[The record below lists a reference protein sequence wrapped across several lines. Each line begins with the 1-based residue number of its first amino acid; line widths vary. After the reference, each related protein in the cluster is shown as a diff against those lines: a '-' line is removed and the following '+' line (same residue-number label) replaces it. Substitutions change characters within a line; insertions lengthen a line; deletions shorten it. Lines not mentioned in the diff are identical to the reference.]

1 MNWWEL
7 ARVGTGKD
15 GRKSMDHNPAKV
27 RAQFPSDT
35 AALRSRTQCPYCFAE
50 AVDIATCSVCGINLH
65 DQQLHQVLR
74 LSLQAADL
82 LDERSGI
89 LQRLHQQANRERL
102 AAEAAV
108 PAGAAAPPSGLPVA
122 VPVLAAQTAPQA
134 GPDEP
139 WVLQEL
145 PEPPAGVEA
154 ELLHAESA
162 EAVGSGADWPLP
174 TAPAP
179 VVAGL
184 PEPTGAAV
192 PAGESVPAARSRHF
206 SPQNLLLVTGIT
218 FLAVAAVV
226 FLTFAFVTYTL
237 PIKALITA
245 TVTVGTLAG
254 AEVLQRRQLSASG
267 EGLAVLGLILVGLDA
282 WAVRTLDLLGLGT
295 VIRAVYWGA
304 ALLLLAGG
312 CYLWAY
318 RSQLRTPRLVAP
330 ALLPAGLVLFG
341 IGLVGVGADL
351 PSLTPL
357 VAALVVAGVAWRVPA
372 TSASLEAP
380 LLSVSAQLSTAL
392 LAVTAWGQ
400 VPGDSVS
407 FGLGLLL
414 LGAAHWYLARV
425 LAGRETAGTV
435 QFDGRT
441 VLAYTGM
448 GLAAL
453 AWLGGWAWL
462 ARLPELPDWLTGVVL
477 ALPVS
482 GLILPPGSTVHRA
495 RGAAPATAG
504 PGRSQSVSEV
514 GYLLLVLGSAGF
526 FLLGLLPR
534 LVRLGEGRLAAQAD
548 AHWGVVGY
556 GLTLAGI
563 AAALVAVD
571 RWWSR
576 QAPVWRGWFAYG
588 LALGGLI
595 LAVYAMPGLAARLT
609 LLACALLA
617 LTVGAA
623 ARWGSGPAAR
633 SLASDIALGATGGA
647 LILSAPVG
655 SATGL
660 GLAACLL
667 LLAVLRISTA
677 YGHRCPLG
685 LVGAA
690 AATLLMAIHVVAA
703 QNPPSYWENLLAV
716 TVSGFV
722 LLAAYAPARLQTAHP
737 QDRFALAG
745 GGTLLTCLAA
755 LLGLRA
761 LLPATNDAPALL
773 ATSALALLGLLGLP
787 WAVRRQAARPAGSR
801 DFRAWQL
808 AAVPALALLTAT
820 HGFALTTT
828 WAQATV
834 PQADRLT
841 LVAAL
846 AALVAAVVLVGERR
860 APASGLLVANYL
872 TLALVGCS
880 LVAFSVAAVRPTLPL
895 LHTASLLLVVAAL
908 CLLGLTLLPGLPA
921 GAPTA
926 WLAGIVA
933 GWGGGQLLYTHVN
946 EPWPLLLTLPT
957 VLAGLLG
964 AGALTTRAWSRTLPG
979 SLTLAALT
987 SGAFAL
993 LVGSALGSTGW
1004 RATPA
1009 LTAAATLASVLAAL
1023 VGSWVKVRGR
1033 ALVTCLAL
1041 SLTGSVLTSVSSA
1054 RLLAVLEL
1062 PAGAIAALLAGA
1074 TAAAFVPLRRL
1085 PGASRPSLEL
1095 TLALVWAGAM
1105 ITTAPAASHS
1115 VLAAGAACGLA
1126 LVGLLASRSQ
1136 TLVAAWLP
1144 HSTAPAAWGG
1154 LRTILPGLSL
1164 TLALAVTV
1172 GQWRSPTS
1180 PTGLLVGLLLTAAAL
1195 LAAGLW
1201 RASGRDQL
1209 LLAATVP
1216 PAAWTAL
1223 AMLPVGGRSLWW
1235 PLGLAGGLALVL
1247 GALAV
1252 RFRATRPPL
1261 LPVAAATTACLPALT
1276 LTLGQVR
1283 EDHLG
1288 TALLLLA
1295 VVGNL
1300 VLFAGPRPA
1309 GQEVRGLRLVLVL
1322 LGLGGAL
1329 LLSWQLPADTFPLLG
1344 VAAAGLLLA
1353 LTLGLLADRAA
1364 PAAVRRDAPRYAA
1377 AAPLSC
1383 LALLTLSGR
1392 AVPVAWLLGI
1402 VAVGGLVVV
1411 VERWRPA
1418 TDVSVASRS
1427 FNAGVAGTAVLAT
1440 LTSCSLLGVH
1450 LDRGID
1456 LLEALLVPFTP
1467 RQAGGQVLPWAGL
1480 AVAFPLAFLC
1490 LAAAWR
1496 PAVRAS
1502 RSPEWPRRTLF
1513 GCCALLLGVAA
1524 ASHALV
1530 AGQPLALRAPQLLA
1544 GLTLISLPALVLADR
1559 PWGQP
1564 TPPAGALAPAT
1575 PAAVGGQLPE
1585 PSTIPPGAWAAPSG
1599 AGPVAGLP
1607 LPPTTAPPVAPPF
1620 ARLWQQW
1627 PASLLQ
1633 VGLAI
1638 GANLLVYGRLAPLQL
1653 TAPPETFLLPFGL
1666 VTLAL
1671 GARFLHLDPQLRSW
1685 APLSL
1690 SLVTLLVLPWFY
1702 EQTQPTGWRIALV
1715 TGAVVSAIVVG
1726 AWRRLQAPLLLGTV
1740 VGLGHAIFA
1749 VRTALPDLVVPWWV
1763 WLSIAGVILVT
1774 VATTYEARVRD
1785 ARRLEQAVRALR

>member
-1 MNWWEL
+1 
-7 ARVGTGKD
+7 
-15 GRKSMDHNPAKV
+15 MDHNPATV
-27 RAQFPSDT
+27 RAKFPSDS
-35 AALRSRTQCPYCFAE
+35 AALRSRTQCPYCFAT
-50 AVDIATCSVCGINLH
+50 AVDTATCSVCGINLH

-108 PAGAAAPPSGLPVA
+108 PPGAATPPEWLTPPAGLPVA
-122 VPVLAAQTAPQA
+122 APVLPAQTPASQA

-139 WVLQEL
+139 WELQEL
-145 PEPPAGVEA
+145 PAPPADGEA
-154 ELLHAESA
+154 LLLPAEPA
-162 EAVGSGADWPLP
+162 DAIGSGADWPLP
-174 TAPAP
+174 TDSASVA
-179 VVAGL
+179 AGL
-184 PEPTGAAV
+184 PEPTGVEVSAGQAASGV
-192 PAGESVPAARSRHF
+192 APRHF
-206 SPQNLLLVTGIT
+206 SPQNLLLITGIT

-254 AEVLQRRQLSASG
+254 AEALQRRRLAASG

-282 WAVRTLDLLGLGT
+282 WAVRTLNLLGLGA

-304 ALLLLAGG
+304 ALLVVAGG
-312 CYLWAY
+312 CYGWAR

-351 PSLTPL
+351 PSLTPT

-372 TSASLEAP
+372 TSASLAAP

-392 LAVTAWGQ
+392 LAVTAWGR
-400 VPGDSVS
+400 VPADAVV
-407 FGLGLLL
+407 FGPGLLL

-425 LAGRETAGTV
+425 LAGRETEGTV

-441 VLAYTGM
+441 VLSFTGV

-453 AWLGGWAWL
+453 LWLSGWAWL
-462 ARLPELPDWLTGVVL
+462 ARLPELPDWLGGVVL

-482 GLILPPGSTVHRA
+482 GLILPGSTVRRA
-495 RGAAPATAG
+495 RGAAPAGAE
-504 PGRSQSVSEV
+504 PGWGVSEV
-514 GYLLLVLGSAGF
+514 GHLLLALGSAGF
-526 FLLGLLPR
+526 FLVGPLPGLVK
-534 LVRLGEGRLAAQAD
+534 LVDGRLAGLGA
-548 AHWGVVGY
+548 AHWGTIGY
-556 GLTLAGI
+556 GLTLVGL

-571 RWWSR
+571 RWWGR
-576 QAPVWRGWFAYG
+576 PAPVWRGWFAYG

-595 LAVYAMPGLAARLT
+595 LAVYALPGLAARLT

-617 LTVGAA
+617 LALGAR
-623 ARWGSGPAAR
+623 ARRSGGPAAR
-633 SLASDIALGATGGA
+633 VLASDIALAAAGLVLAV
-647 LILSAPVG
+647 SAPFG

-660 GLAACLL
+660 VLAACLL
-667 LLAVLRISTA
+667 LLAVWRISTA
-677 YGHRCPLG
+677 YGRRCPFG

-690 AATLLMAIHVVAA
+690 AATLLVAIHVVAA
-703 QNPPSYWENLLAV
+703 QSAPSYWENLLAV
-716 TVSGFV
+716 AVSGFIV
-722 LLAAYAPARLQTAHP
+722 LAAYAPARLQTAHP
-737 QDRFALAG
+737 QDRLALAA
-745 GGTLLTCLAA
+745 GGTVLTYLTA

-761 LLPATNDAPALL
+761 LPPSTGDVPALL
-773 ATSALALLGLLGLP
+773 ATGGLALLGLLGLTL
-787 WAVRRQAARPAGSR
+787 AARRQATRSSAGPAL
-801 DFRAWQL
+801 RALHL
-808 AAVPALALLTAT
+808 ANVPAAALLTVSHAFDLV
-820 HGFALTTT
+820 GLSDV
-828 WAQATV
+828 WAHAPV

-846 AALVAAVVLVGERR
+846 AALVAAVVLVGVRR
-860 APASGLLVANYL
+860 APAPVLLLANCL
-872 TLALVGCS
+872 TLALVAGS
-880 LVAFSVAAVRPTLPL
+880 LLAFTVAATRPHLL
-895 LHTASLLLVVAAL
+895 GLHTASLLALVATL
-908 CLLGLTLLPGLPA
+908 CLLGLTLLPALPV

-957 VLAGLLG
+957 VLAGLIG

-1023 VGSWVKVRGR
+1023 VGSWVNVRGR

-1062 PAGAIAALLAGA
+1062 PAGVVAALLAGA
-1074 TAAAFVPLRRL
+1074 TAAAFAPLRRL
-1085 PGASRPSLEL
+1085 PGASRPILEL
-1095 TLALVWAGAM
+1095 TLALVWAGAVL
-1105 ITTAPAASHS
+1105 TTVPAVSHP

-1126 LVGLLASRSQ
+1126 LVGLLTSRSQ
-1136 TLVAAWLP
+1136 TLAAARP
-1144 HSTAPAAWGG
+1144 PRSTTPAAWGG

-1164 TLALAVTV
+1164 TLALGVTV
-1172 GQWRSPTS
+1172 GQWRSLTS
-1180 PTGLLVGLLLTAAAL
+1180 PTGLLVGLLLLAAAL
-1195 LAAGLW
+1195 LAVGLW

-1209 LLAATVP
+1209 FLAATVP

-1223 AMLPVGGRSLWW
+1223 AVLPVGGRSLWW

-1261 LPVAAATTACLPALT
+1261 LPVAAATTACLPALA
-1276 LTLGQVR
+1276 LALGQVR
-1283 EDHLG
+1283 EDHVG

-1300 VLFAGPRPA
+1300 VLFAGPRWA
-1309 GQEVRGLRLVLVL
+1309 GKAVRGLRLVLVL

-1329 LLSWQLPADTFPLLG
+1329 LLTWQLPAATFPLLG

-1353 LTLGLLADRAA
+1353 LTLGLLADRGA

-1392 AVPVAWLLGI
+1392 DVPVSWLLGI
-1402 VAVGGLVVV
+1402 VVVGGLVVGAGL
-1411 VERWRPA
+1411 WRLGSA
-1418 TDVSVASRS
+1418 DGAAQRS
-1427 FNAGVAGTAVLAT
+1427 LSAGAAGTAVLTTLSGCGLLSVHQGADWNHAT
-1440 LTSCSLLGVH
+1440 DPLELL
-1450 LDRGID
+1450 LFP
-1456 LLEALLVPFTP
+1456 LTP
-1467 RQAGGQVLPWAGL
+1467 RLAGGQALPWA
-1480 AVAFPLAFLC
+1480 A
-1490 LAAAWR
+1490 
-1496 PAVRAS
+1496 PAV
-1502 RSPEWPRRTLF
+1502 TI
-1513 GCCALLLGVAA
+1513 
-1524 ASHALV
+1524 
-1530 AGQPLALRAPQLLA
+1530 PLALLFLVLAWQPHLGVRLRRGLAHRVLLGCCVVLLGTASAAHALGAIHPVGLRAAQLLV
-1544 GLTLISLPALVLADR
+1544 GLTLISLPALALADAHRVRLPR
-1559 PWGQP
+1559 PGSPLPSP
-1564 TPPAGALAPAT
+1564 THPAVAGGGEALAGPA
-1575 PAAVGGQLPE
+1575 PASA
-1585 PSTIPPGAWAAPSG
+1585 PGWARPNG
-1599 AGPVAGLP
+1599 ASAAAGLP
-1607 LPPTTAPPVAPPF
+1607 APAVAAPESSAVPSGLE
-1620 ARLWQQW
+1620 RIWQQW
-1627 PASLLQ
+1627 PASLLL
-1633 VGLAI
+1633 VGLAV
-1638 GANLLVYGRLAPLQL
+1638 GANLLVYGRLVSLQL

-1666 VTLAL
+1666 VAVAL

-1685 APLSL
+1685 TPLSL
-1690 SLVTLLVLPWFY
+1690 GLVTVLVVPWLC
-1702 EQTQPTGWRIALV
+1702 EMAEPAGWRIALV

-1726 AWRRLQAPLLLGTV
+1726 AWRRLQAPLLLGTF

-1749 VRTALPDLVVPWWV
+1749 VHTALPDLVVPWWV